1 VNTASNTFSCTTNV
15 NIPSGTTLGTIL
27 INAATTTSTG
37 YITNTATVSNPGDTN
52 QTNNTDPAVINVVAP
67 TPTAFDLS
75 IKKYV
80 NNVDAQASASAVN
93 VGTSTG
99 FTYTIQVRNE

>member
-1 VNTASNTFSCTTNV
+1 MTN
-15 NIPSGTTLGTIL
+15 IGI
-27 INAATTTSTG
+27 
-37 YITNTATVSNPGDTN
+37 VSNPGDTN
-52 QTNNTDPAVINVVAP
+52 PANNTDPAVINVVTP

-75 IKKYV
+75 IKKYI